1 MSDAS
6 ILLPKPQSV
15 INAEMK
21 AAEDLEAKIAAM
33 DSKEKR
39 KYDAEKR
46 KKERLA
52 VDLESERLLKE
63 QIDF

>member
-1 MSDAS
+1 
-6 ILLPKPQSV
+6 
-15 INAEMK
+15 
-21 AAEDLEAKIAAM
+21 M

-52 VDLESERLLKE
+52 ADLESERLLK
-63 QIDF
+63 